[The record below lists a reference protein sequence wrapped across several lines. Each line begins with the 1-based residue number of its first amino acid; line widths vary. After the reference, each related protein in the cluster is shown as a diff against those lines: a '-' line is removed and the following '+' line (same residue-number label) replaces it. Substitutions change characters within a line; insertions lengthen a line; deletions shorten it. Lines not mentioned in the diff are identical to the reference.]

1 MIRNAEMGKEIVVM
15 SSNRVGIL
23 SSVAKLLADR
33 GINIIALSAQAAG
46 GVALMNMVVDE
57 HLRACDLLR
66 KNKFPVHENNIVMLE
81 VEDKPGVL
89 KYVTA
94 RLAAR
99 KVDILN
105 IYGSASSTFAPCVLA
120 LSTTNNQ
127 KALVALKNKR

>member
-1 MIRNAEMGKEIVVM
+1 MIKNAEIGKEIVVM
-15 SSNRVGIL
+15 SSNRVGVL
-23 SSVAKLLADR
+23 SSVAKWLADR

-66 KNKFPVHENNIVMLE
+66 KKKFPVHENNIVLLE

-89 KYVTA
+89 KYLTA

-105 IYGSASSTFAPCVLA
+105 IYGSASSTFAPCVLVVA
-120 LSTTNNQ
+120 TTDNQ
-127 KALVALKNKR
+127 KAVVALKTGR